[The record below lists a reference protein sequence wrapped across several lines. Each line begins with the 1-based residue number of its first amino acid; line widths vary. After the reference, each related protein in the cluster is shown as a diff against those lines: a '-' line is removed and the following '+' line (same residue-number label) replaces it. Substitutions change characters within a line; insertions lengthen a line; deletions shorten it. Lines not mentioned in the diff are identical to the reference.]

1 MATADRAFLE
11 ALFGLDGKVA
21 LVTGA
26 SSGLGDRFARTLA
39 MAGARVLVCAR
50 REDRLRDLVEEIAAE
65 GGQAAAV
72 RLDVTDEVAVA
83 EAFDAADA
91 AFGPVD
97 ILVNNAGVARMGFV
111 TEMPVDEW
119 DEVINVNLRAAFLV
133 AREGARRMIEQGA
146 GGSIINIASILS
158 DFGTKGGAA
167 YSASKGGVAQLT
179 RTMALELARHDIRV
193 NAIAPGYFVSEMN
206 DDYFET
212 EAAQR
217 MIKGIPM
224 RRVGDPSELDAALLT
239 LAGPG
244 GSYMTGTIVTVDGG
258 HTQAIP

>member
-1 MATADRAFLE
+1 
-11 ALFGLDGKVA
+11 
-21 LVTGA
+21 
-26 SSGLGDRFARTLA
+26 
-39 MAGARVLVCAR
+39 
-50 REDRLRDLVEEIAAE
+50 
-65 GGQAAAV
+65 
-72 RLDVTDEVAVA
+72 
-83 EAFDAADA
+83 
-91 AFGPVD
+91 
-97 ILVNNAGVARMGFV
+97 
-111 TEMPVDEW
+111 
-119 DEVINVNLRAAFLV
+119 
-133 AREGARRMIEQGA
+133 
-146 GGSIINIASILS
+146 
-158 DFGTKGGAA
+158 
-167 YSASKGGVAQLT
+167 VAQLT